1 MCGRY
6 ALNANLTS
14 LRNRFHLENVYTHDY
29 HPRYNIAPTQEIW
42 TILFDGTERKVH
54 PMRWGLVPS
63 WSKAGSIGSQMINAR
78 AETLVDNR
86 VFKVLLQNKRC
97 LIPATGFYEWRKQGK
112 ERIPTYITLRDQELF
127 AFAGLWDTWESPSG
141 ELVRSCTIITA
152 ESNSLIAPIH
162 NRMPVILSEEAE
174 SLWLNPSNDEREV
187 LTSLLTS
194 FPNGSMQAYEVSR
207 QVNSPRNDN
216 PACIEPVIQRPN
228 IFDNLFFEE
237 AH

>member
-1 MCGRY
+1 
-6 ALNANLTS
+6 
-14 LRNRFHLENVYTHDY
+14 
-29 HPRYNIAPTQEIW
+29 
-42 TILFDGTERKVH
+42 
-54 PMRWGLVPS
+54 MRWGLVPS
-63 WSKAGSIGSQMINAR
+63 WSKASSIGSQMINAR

-86 VFKVLLQNKRC
+86 LFKVLLQNKRC
-97 LIPATGFYEWRKQGK
+97 LIPATGFYEWRKQGG
-112 ERIPTYITLRDQELF
+112 ERIPTYITLRDQEPF

-162 NRMPVILSEEAE
+162 NRMPVILPEEAE

-194 FPNGSMQAYEVSR
+194 FPKGSMQAYEVSR